1 MPSSIALSLSVGV
14 LSGIATWLV
23 LGPLSAFLLLW
34 AAFIGWGCFFHSG
47 GTMDGLKSGAIG
59 NVFGVICAVITAM
72 LIFNVN
78 LGALTAAIWVG
89 VVVIGL
95 VYIGATVSIMGNI
108 PAAVYGFASTFAY
121 VLQTPDK
128 FTADAIMPAAILVV
142 SSLIVGQLFGFAS
155 GTLAGKLTKS

>member
-14 LSGIATWLV
+14 LASVATWLV

-47 GTMDGLKSGAIG
+47 GSMDGLKSGVIG
-59 NVFGVICAVITAM
+59 NIFGVVCAFITAM
-72 LIFNVN
+72 LIFNVS

-95 VYIGATVSIMGNI
+95 VYVGATVAIMGNI
-108 PAAVYGFASTFAY
+108 PAAVYGFAATFAY

-128 FTADAIMPAAILVV
+128 FSADAMLPAAILIV
-142 SSLIVGQLFGFAS
+142 SSLIVGQAFGWVS
-155 GTLAGKLTKS
+155 GMLAGKLTKD

>member
-1 MPSSIALSLSVGV
+1 MALSISVGI
-14 LSGIATWLV
+14 LAGIATWLV

-47 GTMDGLKSGAIG
+47 GTIEGLKSGAIG
-59 NVFGVICAVITAM
+59 NVFGVVCAVITAM
-72 LIFNVN
+72 LIFNVS
-78 LGALTAAIWVG
+78 LGSMTAAVWVG

-95 VYIGATVSIMGNI
+95 VYIGSTVAMMSNI
-108 PAAVYGFASTFAY
+108 PAAVYGFAATFAY

-128 FTADAIMPAAILVV
+128 FSADAMMPAAL
-142 SSLIVGQLFGFAS
+142 LIVASLLVGQVFGLAS